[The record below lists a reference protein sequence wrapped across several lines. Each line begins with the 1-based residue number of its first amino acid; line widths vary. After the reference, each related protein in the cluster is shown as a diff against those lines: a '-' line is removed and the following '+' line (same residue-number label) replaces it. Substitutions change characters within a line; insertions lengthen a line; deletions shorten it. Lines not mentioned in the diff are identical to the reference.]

1 MDKRLLGIGLVALGS
16 AFFASSG
23 LFVQFTRQDASSW
36 VAVFVALLTG
46 GLVVVPFALL
56 RLGVRDA
63 VRTEHP
69 GLLTARGLVSFLQM
83 STLFYAFHTIPLTD
97 AVLFRQ
103 TAPLWVPILSA
114 LFLRERMPRQFWV
127 VLLIGFIGVGLAL
140 HPRLSAFSIG
150 YLVAIL
156 NGFLFA
162 VQTLLSRRLNQLNE
176 PRERILLYIYVIVVA
191 TTFGPAVATFQPI
204 GAQTV
209 MWLVIAG
216 LLLLGSTGC
225 VISGFKFAP
234 AWLLSPVGYV
244 AIVFGA
250 FLDWLVLN
258 QIPSLFSVIGIVMVI
273 GSGVLIVAIG
283 GGRHGSHTGSV
294 SGHN

>member
-16 AFFASSG
+16 ALFASSG

-36 VAVFVALLTG
+36 VAVFIALLTG
-46 GLVVVPFALL
+46 GLIVVPLALSQ
-56 RLGVRDA
+56 LGLRDA
-63 VRTEHP
+63 IRSKHP
-69 GLLTARGLVSFLQM
+69 GMLVARGFVSFLQM

-103 TAPLWVPILSA
+103 TAPLWVPILSI

-127 VLLIGFIGVGLAL
+127 VLLIGFVGVGLAL

-150 YLVAIL
+150 YLAAIL

-162 VQTLLSRRLNQLNE
+162 VQTLLSRKLNQLNE
-176 PRERILLYIYVIVVA
+176 PRQRMLLYIYVIVVA

-204 GAQTV
+204 GAQTIL
-209 MWLVIAG
+209 WLIVAG
-216 LLLLGSTGC
+216 LFLLGSTAC
-225 VISGFKFAP
+225 VISGYKFAP

-244 AIVFGA
+244 AIVFSA

-258 QIPSLFSVIGIVMVI
+258 QLPSLFSVIGIVMVI
-273 GSGVLIVAIG
+273 VSGVLIVARSG
-283 GGRHGSHTGSV
+283 GLRGSSHEAESNH
-294 SGHN
+294 S